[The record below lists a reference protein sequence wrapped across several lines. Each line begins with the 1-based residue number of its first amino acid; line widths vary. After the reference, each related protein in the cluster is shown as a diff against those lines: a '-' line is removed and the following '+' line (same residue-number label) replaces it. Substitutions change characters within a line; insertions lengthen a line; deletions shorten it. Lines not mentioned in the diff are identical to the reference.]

1 MSTTTQIRINKS
13 PKLTKQLSHLQSL
26 YPSLE
31 YSEIIKL
38 ALDNLARTTTPS
50 YATQLLKAGAAL
62 WDTIDGDSPKF
73 IRPKKRS

>member
-13 PKLTKQLSHLQSL
+13 PKLTKQLAQLELL

-31 YSEIIKL
+31 HSEIIKL

-50 YATQLLKAGAAL
+50 FKDQLMHGGALL
-62 WDTIDGDSPKF
+62 WKTVDGESPKYT
-73 IRPKKRS
+73 KKSKK